1 MVAITINQI
10 RAAHE
15 IKSQFDYE
23 LRPVFHGTTDRTL
36 HIDLSSGTIQS
47 KSVSEKMKQTFTG
60 GKGYGLWLLWNATRP
75 ETKWDDA
82 ENELVIAGGPIGG
95 ITAYPGSGKCTVVT
109 ISPLTKSVIDSN
121 GGGYFGPYLK
131 FAGWDALEVQGKAAK
146 DVIIFIDGDNGKVT
160 IEEAPLEAVDTHI
173 LINQLSEMYASTDKE
188 KRGLSI
194 ISAGQAAEYI
204 PMCGS
209 EHQLL

>member
-1 MVAITINQI
+1 
-10 RAAHE
+10 
-15 IKSQFDYE
+15 
-23 LRPVFHGTTDRTL
+23 
-36 HIDLSSGTIQS
+36 
-47 KSVSEKMKQTFTG
+47 MKQTFTG

-131 FAGWDALEVQGKAAK
+131 FAGWDALEIQGKAAK
-146 DVIIFIDGDNGKVT
+146 DVIVFIDGDNGKVT

-173 LINQLSEMYASTDKE
+173 LINQLSEMYASTAKE

-194 ISAGQAAEYI
+194 ISAGQAAEHY
-204 PMCGS
+204 S
-209 EHQLL
+209 DVRFEHQLL